1 MKTIK
6 NTGAFLFLFASLF
19 LASCSG
25 DDSNDNVNPDPEQ
38 PGELVL
44 VAIDTAKVIVMTET
58 GSDQTVVLDRLQ
70 NSNSYFGGLSI
81 SPDGTKAAY
90 SDYQMTGT
98 WPDQVRTRQI
108 RVVNTDGSN
117 DHLVYESEAEQVHFE
132 AVTFCA
138 NNKIFFAE
146 VTSFPDLTRT
156 LQLINADGTGL
167 ETLSGQ
173 YNVAAISSDME
184 YFLLNAT
191 PNQDNP
197 AVQIIDRDGDAG
209 AGSLYHN
216 ESFAGE
222 DPYSIGEGM
231 FTNNG
236 KLAVIPYR
244 SGADAKIRV
253 INMETKTATTV
264 TLVSGITAQWYT
276 CHVAMASDSNRGV
289 CTIAGDGMAKSKSY
303 VFNLSEGT
311 VAAPF
316 ENNDNNVMQVY
327 IH

>member
-58 GSDQTVVLDRLQ
+58 GADQTVVLDRLQ

-108 RVVNTDGSN
+108 RVMNADGSN
-117 DHLVYESEAEQVHFE
+117 DHVAYEAENTEVFFE
-132 AVTFCA
+132 AVTFCDD
-138 NNKIFFAE
+138 NKIFFLEA
-146 VTSFPDLTRT
+146 TSFPDVSRT
-156 LQLINADGTGL
+156 LKVVNADGTGL
-167 ETLSGQ
+167 QTLSGQ
-173 YNVAAISSDME
+173 YNVASVSRDLN
-184 YFLLNAT
+184 YYVLNASDS
-191 PNQDNP
+191 QDNP
-197 AVQIIDRDGDAG
+197 IVQIIDRNGDGG
-209 AGSLYHN
+209 AGGMYHN

-222 DPYSIGEGM
+222 DPYSIGEGV
-231 FTNNG
+231 FTKDG
-236 KLAVIPYR
+236 KLVVIPYK
-244 SGADAKIRV
+244 SGADVKARV
-253 INMETKTATTV
+253 IDMDSKTSTTV
-264 TLVSGITAQWYT
+264 TLVSGLADSWFTY
-276 CHVAMASDSNRGV
+276 HLAMASDSNRGV
-289 CTIAGDGMAKSKSY
+289 VTVAGETNSKSY
-303 VFNLSEGT
+303 VFNLDEGT

-316 ENNDNNVMQVY
+316 ENNDDNVMQVY
-327 IH
+327 IY